1 MPTRG
6 FRWIQDTGGAPSG
19 NEHKGSY
26 AKQTQKIRSK
36 VKAPPTKPHTDKTK
50 YNRKKQNEIE
60 R

>member
-26 AKQTQKIRSK
+26 AKQTHKIRSK
-36 VKAPPTKPHTDKTK
+36 VKAPPTKPHRDKTK
-50 YNRKKQNEIE
+50 YRRKQNEQ
-60 R
+60 